1 MNRKANVLYP
11 FFQLIPL
18 AGRTELKQNKISIQA
33 LSIPPSYFTT
43 MSKRTGK
50 RKSRFRMTR
59 SPKIGNSVT
68 IERELIATIS
78 KGVAD
83 TGLYRSFTLNQ
94 FSDSDIISMFQEYR
108 IKKLT
113 LTWMLVNAPNNNAD
127 FPTLY
132 TAPQHYFASG
142 IPPASRDEVIQFRNT
157 QHHQFGPANVVFKKT
172 YIPFVALDAATT
184 GKKFTK
190 SPWLSTTTDVV
201 SHYTSVEWISRYN
214 STSSPTHTL
223 ELVAHATIQARH
235 TR

>member
-1 MNRKANVLYP
+1 MFLYP

-18 AGRTELKQNKISIQA
+18 AGRTELKQNKFSLQA
-33 LSIPPSYFTT
+33 LSIPPSYFTS

-50 RKSRFRMTR
+50 RKSRLRMTR
-59 SPKIGNSVT
+59 LPKNSGNGVT
-68 IERELIATIS
+68 IEREVIGIVG
-78 KGVAD
+78 KVASD
-83 TGLYRSFTLNQ
+83 TGIYRTYALNQ
-94 FSDSDIISMFQEYR
+94 FPDSDIISMFQEYR

-142 IPPASRDEVIQFRNT
+142 IPPTSRDEVIQFRSV
-157 QHHQFGPANVVFKKT
+157 QHHQFGPANIVCKKT
-172 YIPFVALDAATT
+172 YIPYVPLDAATT

-190 SPWLSTTTDVV
+190 SPWLSTTTDTVP
-201 SHYTSVEWISRYN
+201 HYTNVEWISRYN
-214 STSSPTHTL
+214 TTSSPTHTL
-223 ELVAHATIQARH
+223 ELVAHATIQARY